1 MPAARLPKKSAQ
13 LLKPRESN
21 KNKKY
26 SELRD
31 REYLLESEV
40 ESMMRAAKTGRW
52 GHRDA
57 LLILM
62 GYRHG
67 LRISELVNLRWQ
79 QVDFK
84 TGHLHVRRVKGSR
97 PATHPIAGTELRSL
111 RQLL

>member
-1 MPAARLPKKSAQ
+1 MPDTPLPQKSAP
-13 LLKPRESN
+13 LSKARESN
-21 KNKKY
+21 KNQKY

-40 ESMMRAAKTGRW
+40 EAMVKAAKSGRW
-52 GHRDA
+52 GHRDSV
-57 LLILM
+57 LILM

-84 TGHLHVRRVKGSR
+84 TGHLHVRRLKGSR
-97 PATHPIAGTELRSL
+97 PDGVTTPSKH
-111 RQLL
+111 